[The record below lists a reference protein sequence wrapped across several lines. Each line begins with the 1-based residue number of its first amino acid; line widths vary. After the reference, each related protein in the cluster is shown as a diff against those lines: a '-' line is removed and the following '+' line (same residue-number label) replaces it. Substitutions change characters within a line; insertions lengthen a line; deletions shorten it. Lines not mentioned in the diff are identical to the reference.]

1 MQKSNVT
8 RKRWIP
14 LPLLFVAALC
24 ACSEGTTPA
33 EEPSQDAATVEHT
46 CGRGGSLKTALFGA
60 ISAEIDWNATE
71 VTCEGMPRPR
81 GEGARLRF
89 AGKLVAADQDIAII
103 IGLPDL
109 EPGATGKE
117 LVTNATMIL
126 EGNSRFFSTAVEA
139 ACWTDVTRQELLT
152 ENRYAISGNM
162 YCIAPLAEVNGE
174 GSVIIEEL
182 SFSGLL
188 DWDSK

>member
-1 MQKSNVT
+1 MQKTNVT
-8 RKRWIP
+8 RNRWIP
-14 LPLLFVAALC
+14 LPLLFAGCLC
-24 ACSEGTTPA
+24 ACSEDNTTVAEAPPA
-33 EEPSQDAATVEHT
+33 AATIEYT
-46 CGRGGSLKTALFGA
+46 CGRGGSLKTTMFGA

-71 VTCEGMPRPR
+71 VACEGMPRPR

-89 AGKLVAADQDIAII
+89 AGTLVEADQDIAII

-117 LVTNATMIL
+117 LVTNATLIL
-126 EGNSRFFSTAVEA
+126 EGNGRFFSTAVEA
-139 ACWTDVTRQELLT
+139 ACWTDVTRQEPLN

-162 YCIAPLAEVNGE
+162 YCIAPLAEVNGDS
-174 GSVIIEEL
+174 SVIIEEL